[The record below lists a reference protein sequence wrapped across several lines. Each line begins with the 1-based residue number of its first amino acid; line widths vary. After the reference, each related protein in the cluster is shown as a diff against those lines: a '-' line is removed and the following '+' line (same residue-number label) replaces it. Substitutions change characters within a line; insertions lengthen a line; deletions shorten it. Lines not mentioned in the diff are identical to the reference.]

1 MPGPRR
7 ARNLPTGVSASVAA
21 SSSIRLSPTSTA
33 AASTPC
39 SETVSRCSSSAPN
52 SRPYVSIAASRSRTA
67 TATWWIPFTATPAM
81 LSRPYFP
88 GVEDAVHEAVLD
100 RLLRRHEA
108 VAVDV
113 LHHLLDRTAGVPG
126 DDLGHAPSHLDELVG
141 GDLDVR
147 RRSARARRALV
158 DHHLRV
164 RQAEALAGGAARQ
177 DHGRRRHAHAEA
189 DRAHVRLDVLHRVVD
204 GHARI
209 SRSAWRV
216 DVELDVLVRVLG
228 LEEQKLGGDQVG
240 GLVLHLGAE
249 EDDPLAEQPRVEVER
264 ALEAA
269 VGLDDDGD

>member
-52 SRPYVSIAASRSRTA
+52 NRPYVAIASSRSRTA
-67 TATWWIPFTATPAM
+67 TATWWIPFTATPSM
-81 LSRPYFP
+81 LSRPDFP
-88 GVEDAVHEAVLD
+88 GLEDAVDEAVLD

-113 LHHLLDRTAGVPG
+113 LHHLLDRAVGVPG
-126 DDLGHAPSHLDELVG
+126 DDLGHPSPHLDELVR

-147 RRSARARRALV
+147 RCPARTRRALV

-164 RQAEALAGGAARQ
+164 RQAEALPGRAARP
-177 DHGRRRHAHAEA
+177 DRRRRRPAHAEA
-189 DRAHVRLDVLHRVVD
+189 DRAHVRLDVLHR
-204 GHARI
+204 
-209 SRSAWRV
+209 
-216 DVELDVLVRVLG
+216 
-228 LEEQKLGGDQVG
+228 
-240 GLVLHLGAE
+240 
-249 EDDPLAEQPRVEVER
+249 
-264 ALEAA
+264 
-269 VGLDDDGD
+269 